1 MEKEYFQDGEN
12 YAIKQDKVVK
22 VIKYKA
28 TSNIEIV
35 DTSNKVNGFK
45 NITKISKS
53 EYYDSRED
61 IIKRYCLV
69 GIKTKESLKKSMK
82 NLERKI
88 RNNFTG
94 AKNELFITLTIEDEN
109 TKITDIEIYFD
120 EFWNRL
126 KSIYKDL
133 VYVYVIERNSYRESW
148 HLHVLVKATE
158 HKTLYIP
165 NSTIEELW
173 QKGYTKTSRIT
184 DKVVYND
191 INEKEHMIYV
201 EKKLMSDGIVGIEK
215 VIKYMTKIHTKQG
228 LPKGMKC
235 YNTSRELKM
244 PKIKKVEYCKIC
256 DEMNSEYYLEKE
268 KTTLVRDVETDAII
282 NKIKKEIWIKDKN

>member
-28 TSNIEIV
+28 TSSIEIV
-35 DTSNKVNGFK
+35 DTSNKTNGFK
-45 NITKISKS
+45 NITKISKG
-53 EYYDSRED
+53 EYYDARED

-69 GIKTKESLKKSMK
+69 ERKTKESLKKSMK

-94 AKNELFITLTIEDEN
+94 ANNELFITLTTREMTNIA
-109 TKITDIEIYFD
+109 DIEKYFD

-126 KSIYKDL
+126 KSVYQDL
-133 VYVYVIERNSYRESW
+133 EYVYVIERNSIRDGC
-148 HLHVLVKATE
+148 HLHLLIKATK

-184 DKVVYND
+184 DKAVYND
-191 INEKEHMIYV
+191 INEKDHMIYV

-244 PKIKKVEYCKIC
+244 PKMKKVEYCKIC

-268 KTTLVRDVETDAII
+268 KTILVRDIETDAII

>member
-28 TSNIEIV
+28 TSSIEIV
-35 DTSNKVNGFK
+35 DTSNKTNGFK
-45 NITKISKS
+45 NITKISKG
-53 EYYDSRED
+53 EYYDARENA
-61 IIKRYCLV
+61 IKKYCLV
-69 GIKTKESLKKSMK
+69 EKKTNESLKKSMK

-94 AKNELFITLTIEDEN
+94 ANNELFITLTTREMTNIA
-109 TKITDIEIYFD
+109 DIEKYFD

-126 KSIYKDL
+126 KSVYQDL
-133 VYVYVIERNSYRESW
+133 EYVYVIERNSIRESW
-148 HLHVLVKATE
+148 HLHLLVKATE

-201 EKKLMSDGIVGIEK
+201 EKKLMSDEIVGIEK

-268 KTTLVRDVETDAII
+268 KTTLVRDVETDAIL

>member
-1 MEKEYFQDGEN
+1 MEKEYFQAGEN

-28 TSNIEIV
+28 TSSIEIV
-35 DTSNKVNGFK
+35 DTSNKINGFK
-45 NITKISKS
+45 NITKISKG
-53 EYYDSRED
+53 EYYDARED

-69 GIKTKESLKKSMK
+69 ERKTKESLKKSMK

-94 AKNELFITLTIEDEN
+94 ANNELFITLTTRKMTNIA
-109 TKITDIEIYFD
+109 DIEKYFD

-126 KSIYKDL
+126 KAVYQDL
-133 VYVYVIERNSYRESW
+133 EYVYVIERNSIRESW
-148 HLHVLVKATE
+148 HLHLLVKATE

-184 DKVVYND
+184 DKAVHND
-191 INEKEHMIYV
+191 INEKDHMIYV

-244 PKIKKVEYCKIC
+244 PKMKKVEYCKIC

-268 KTTLVRDVETDAII
+268 KTILVRDIETDAII

>member
-1 MEKEYFQDGEN
+1 
-12 YAIKQDKVVK
+12 
-22 VIKYKA
+22 
-28 TSNIEIV
+28 
-35 DTSNKVNGFK
+35 
-45 NITKISKS
+45 
-53 EYYDSRED
+53 
-61 IIKRYCLV
+61 
-69 GIKTKESLKKSMK
+69 MK

-94 AKNELFITLTIEDEN
+94 ANNELFITLTTREMTNIA
-109 TKITDIEIYFD
+109 DIEKYFD

-126 KSIYKDL
+126 KSVYQDL
-133 VYVYVIERNSYRESW
+133 EYVYVIERNSIRESW
-148 HLHVLVKATE
+148 HLHLLVKATE

-184 DKVVYND
+184 DKAVYND
-191 INEKEHMIYV
+191 INEKDHMIYV

-244 PKIKKVEYCKIC
+244 PKMKKVEYCKIC

-268 KTTLVRDVETDAII
+268 KTILVRDIETDAII

>member
-22 VIKYKA
+22 VIQYKA
-28 TSNIEIV
+28 TSSIEIV
-35 DTSNKVNGFK
+35 DTSNKINGFK
-45 NITKISKS
+45 NITKISKG
-53 EYYDSRED
+53 EYYDARENA
-61 IIKRYCLV
+61 IKKYCLV
-69 GIKTKESLKKSMK
+69 EKKTNESLKKSMK

-94 AKNELFITLTIEDEN
+94 ANNELFITLTTREMTNIA
-109 TKITDIEIYFD
+109 DIEKYFD

-126 KSIYKDL
+126 KSVYQDL
-133 VYVYVIERNSYRESW
+133 EYVYVIERNSIRESW
-148 HLHVLVKATE
+148 HLHLLVKATE

-184 DKVVYND
+184 DKAVYND
-191 INEKEHMIYV
+191 INEKDHMIYV

-244 PKIKKVEYCKIC
+244 PKMKKVEYCKIC

-268 KTTLVRDVETDAII
+268 KTILVRDIETDAII